1 MTIHTFW
8 RLRRGLLGAAAAAL
22 CLTTTTALAGSGV
35 GAVFNLGQTNT
46 VNGTST
52 LTGVTAAPQLTVKNT
67 STNSAAT
74 ALNLSVAA
82 GRTPFKVNSAVKVAN
97 LNADQLDGKD
107 STGFYAGGSK
117 VANADKLD
125 GFDSTYFLPATGTA
139 ADSDKLDGIDSSAF
153 WKLGGNA
160 GTTPGTDFLGTTDNQ
175 ALELKVNGQRALRLD
190 DVPQDVVNG

>member
-1 MTIHTFW
+1 MTIHTIW
-8 RLRRGLLGAAAAAL
+8 RLRRCLLGAAAAAL

-46 VNGTST
+46 VND
-52 LTGVTAAPQLTVKNT
+52 T

-82 GRTPFKVNSAVKVAN
+82 RRTPFKVNSAVKVSN

-107 STGFYAGGSK
+107 STAFYGAGSK

-125 GFDSTYFLPATGTA
+125 GQDAVAFLGATAKATDA
-139 ADSDKLDGIDSSAF
+139 DKLDGKDSAGF
-153 WKLGGNA
+153 WKAGGNA
-160 GTTPGTDFLGTTDNQ
+160 GTTPGTDFVGTTDNQ
-175 ALELKVNGQRALRLD
+175 ALELKVNGERAF
-190 DVPQDVVNG
+190 

>member
-107 STGFYAGGSK
+107 STGFYAAGSK

-125 GFDSTYFLPATGTA
+125 GQDAVAFLGATAKATDA
-139 ADSDKLDGIDSSAF
+139 DKLDGKDSAGF
-153 WKLGGNA
+153 WKAGGN
-160 GTTPGTDFLGTTDNQ
+160 
-175 ALELKVNGQRALRLD
+175 
-190 DVPQDVVNG
+190 